1 MTVHLTRSD
10 LAELKT
16 LFRDGDEEA
25 RLQAVRRMAAEP
37 EDADDRALALDLLIE
52 VMGDESW
59 QVRKEA
65 VAAALSWADT
75 HLLADKLVT
84 AMSEPDDIGRRNAV
98 IEGVMKLGAICIDYV
113 LRDLAKK
120 PDYRKVLVDVLG
132 TFGDKRVIP
141 ALGEALIDEDANV
154 RAAAMEQLASF
165 ADADVVPA
173 LRAALKSPDL
183 LVVLAALDGLNRHRT
198 KLAIAELL
206 PLHQQMVLRPAVMT
220 ALGHT
225 EDSEATPL
233 LIAGLIDTARG
244 AREAALVALY
254 RLHKSL
260 PRDRQH
266 QVEHAAQGL
275 DEMTIRSSLRAL
287 MEASPPVRQAT
298 AALLGWTG
306 RRELLRPLLLALGD
320 SDPGVAEAAG
330 AALLSSGEDTLLKL
344 CEMVP
349 TLDPRSRGN
358 IYRFFHR
365 HAAALGDGTLRQSV
379 AAVLLNGLSD
389 KNAPAALAATH
400 ALSMLGLAAQEPR
413 LAELV
418 AGGGPVGERAQSALS
433 ALRTRHTG
441 TTRG

>member
-1 MTVHLTRSD
+1 MTVYLTRSD
-10 LAELKT
+10 LADLRN

-25 RLQAVRRMAAEP
+25 RLQAVRRFAVEP
-37 EDADDRALALDLLIE
+37 PEADDRADVLDLLIE
-52 VMGDESW
+52 IMGDESW

-65 VAAALSWADT
+65 VAAALSWTDT

-98 IEGVMKLGAICIDYV
+98 IEGVIKLGAICIDYV

-141 ALGEALIDEDANV
+141 ALGEALIDEDPNV

-165 ADADVVPA
+165 TDEEVVPA
-173 LRAALKSPDL
+173 LRAALRSPDL

-198 KLAIAELL
+198 KLLLSELV
-206 PLHQQMVLRPAVMT
+206 PLHEQSVLRPAVMT

-225 EDSEATPL
+225 EDVEATPL
-233 LIAGLIDTARG
+233 LVEGLIDKARG

-260 PRDRQH
+260 PRDKQH
-266 QVEHAAQGL
+266 KVEQAAQGL
-275 DEMTIRSSLRAL
+275 DEMTVRSSLRAL

-330 AALLSSGEDTLLKL
+330 AALLGQGEETLLKL

-365 HAAALGDGTLRQSV
+365 HASALGEGTLRQAV
-379 AAVLLNGLSD
+379 AAVLLDGLAD

-413 LAELV
+413 LAELA

-433 ALRTRHTG
+433 ALRTRHAAAA
-441 TTRG
+441 RS

>member
-10 LAELKT
+10 LGELKT
-16 LFRDGDEEA
+16 LFRDGDEEV
-25 RLQAVRRMAAEP
+25 RLQAVRRMASEP
-37 EDADDRALALDLLIE
+37 EDPEDREALLDLLIE

-65 VAAALSWADT
+65 VAAALAWSDI

-98 IEGVMKLGAICIDYV
+98 IEGVMKLGAVCIDYV

-141 ALGEALIDEDANV
+141 ALGEALIDEDPNV

-165 ADADVVPA
+165 TGDEVVPA

-183 LVVLAALDGLNRHRT
+183 LVVLAALDGLNRHHT
-198 KLAIAELL
+198 HLALAELL
-206 PLHQQMVLRPAVMT
+206 PLHEQLALRPAVMT
-220 ALGHT
+220 ALGYSA
-225 EDSEATPL
+225 DVGATPL
-233 LIAGLIDTARG
+233 LIDGLIDKARG

-260 PRDRQH
+260 PRESQLVIER
-266 QVEHAAQGL
+266 AAQGL
-275 DEMTIRSSLRAL
+275 DEMTVRSSLRAL
-287 MEASPPVRQAT
+287 MEASAPVRAAT

-320 SDPGVAEAAG
+320 SDASVAEAAG
-330 AALLSSGEDTLLKL
+330 AALLNSGEETLLKL

-365 HAAALGDGTLRQSV
+365 HAAALGDGTLRQRV
-379 AAVLLNGLSD
+379 AAVLLDGLND

-400 ALSMLGLAAQEPR
+400 ALSMLGLATQEPR

-418 AGGGPVGERAQSALS
+418 AGGGPVGALAQTALS
-433 ALRTRHTG
+433 ALRTRHAG
-441 TTRG
+441 TR

>member
-10 LAELKT
+10 LGELKT
-16 LFRDGDEEA
+16 LFRDGDEEV
-25 RLQAVRRMAAEP
+25 RLQAVRRMASEP
-37 EDADDRALALDLLIE
+37 EDPEDREALLGLLIE

-65 VAAALSWADT
+65 VAAALAWTDT

-98 IEGVMKLGAICIDYV
+98 IEGVMKLGAVCIDYV
-113 LRDLAKK
+113 LRDLAQK

-141 ALGEALIDEDANV
+141 ALGEALIDEDPNV

-165 ADADVVPA
+165 TGDEVVPA

-183 LVVLAALDGLNRHRT
+183 LVVLAALDGLNRHHT
-198 KLAIAELL
+198 HLMLAELL
-206 PLHQQMVLRPAVMT
+206 PLYEQLALRPAVMT
-220 ALGHT
+220 ALGFT
-225 EDSEATPL
+225 ADASATAM
-233 LIAGLIDTARG
+233 LIDGLIDKARG

-260 PRDRQH
+260 SREGQLVIER
-266 QVEHAAQGL
+266 AAQGL
-275 DEMTIRSSLRAL
+275 DEMTVRSSLRAL
-287 MEASPPVRQAT
+287 MEASAPVRQAT

-320 SDPGVAEAAG
+320 SDTTVAEAAG
-330 AALLSSGEDTLLKL
+330 AALLNAGEDTLLKL

-365 HAAALGDGTLRQSV
+365 HAAALGDGTLRQRV
-379 AAVLLNGLSD
+379 AGVLLDGLND

-400 ALSMLGLAAQEPR
+400 ALSMLGLATQEPR

-418 AGGGPVGERAQSALS
+418 ASGGPVGALAQTALS
-433 ALRTRHTG
+433 ALRTRHAG
-441 TTRG
+441 TR

>member
-10 LAELKT
+10 LGELKT
-16 LFRDGDEEA
+16 LFRDGDEEV
-25 RLQAVRRMAAEP
+25 RLQAVRRMASEP
-37 EDADDRALALDLLIE
+37 EDPEDREALLGLLIE

-65 VAAALSWADT
+65 VTAALAWSDT

-98 IEGVMKLGAICIDYV
+98 IEGVMKLGAVCIDYV
-113 LRDLAKK
+113 LRDLAAK

-141 ALGEALIDEDANV
+141 ALGEALIDEDPNV

-165 ADADVVPA
+165 TGDEVVPA
-173 LRAALKSPDL
+173 LRAALRSPDL
-183 LVVLAALDGLNRHRT
+183 LVVLAALDGLNRHHT
-198 KLAIAELL
+198 HLALAELL
-206 PLHQQMVLRPAVMT
+206 PLHEQLALRPAVMT
-220 ALGHT
+220 ALGYSA
-225 EDSEATPL
+225 DVGATPL
-233 LIAGLIDTARG
+233 LIDGLIDKARG

-260 PRDRQH
+260 PREGQLVIERS
-266 QVEHAAQGL
+266 AQGL
-275 DEMTIRSSLRAL
+275 DEMTVRSSLRAL
-287 MEASPPVRQAT
+287 MEASAPVRAAT

-320 SDPGVAEAAG
+320 SDTSVAEAAG
-330 AALLSSGEDTLLKL
+330 AALLNAGEETLLKL

-365 HAAALGDGTLRQSV
+365 HAAALGDGTLRQRV
-379 AAVLLNGLSD
+379 AAVLLDGLND

-400 ALSMLGLAAQEPR
+400 ALSMLGLATQEPR

-418 AGGGPVGERAQSALS
+418 AGGGPVAALAQTALS
-433 ALRTRHTG
+433 ALRTRHAG
-441 TTRG
+441 SR